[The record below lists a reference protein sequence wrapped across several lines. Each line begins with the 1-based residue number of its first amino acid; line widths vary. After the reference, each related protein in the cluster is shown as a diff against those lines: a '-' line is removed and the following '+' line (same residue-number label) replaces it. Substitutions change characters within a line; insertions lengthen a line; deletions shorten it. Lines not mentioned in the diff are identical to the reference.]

1 MSNPSNEAIGR
12 QAIEVFNTGDLSVV
26 DQITAEGAIG
36 HDPAN
41 PEEAV
46 GPAGAKAVVQMYR
59 DAFSDLNLKVED
71 QISDGDYVV
80 TRWTSSGTNDGSL
93 AGLPATGK
101 SITGS
106 GILIDKVVDGK
117 IVESWSQWDNMGLM
131 QQLGVGAPAA
141 ASAN

>member
-12 QAIEVFNTGDLSVV
+12 RAIEVFNTGDMSVV
-26 DQITAEGAIG
+26 DEITAEGAVG

-46 GPAGAKAVVQMYR
+46 GPEGAKAVVKMYR
-59 DAFSDLNLKVED
+59 DGFSDLNLRVEH
-71 QISDGDYVV
+71 QISDGDFVV

-93 AGLPATGK
+93 GGLPPTGK

-106 GILIDKVVDGK
+106 GILIDKIVDGK
-117 IVESWSQWDNMGLM
+117 VVESWSQWDNMGLM
-131 QQLGVGAPAA
+131 QQLGVGVPAG